1 MDANSTSQALGQAR
15 AAYEE
20 LVKASFFLPDGAA
33 RDRVRTVY
41 VSLRDAL
48 ARPSGD
54 DALEVLAMN
63 LSSFGGTLRQSLGLA
78 SSHPGRGVDHLRF
91 AVEII
96 DSIEAAID
104 EPDGVEELNS

>member
-1 MDANSTSQALGQAR
+1 MDQETTSQALGHAR

-48 ARPSGD
+48 ARPGGD
-54 DALEVLAMN
+54 DALEALSMN
-63 LSSFGGTLRQSLGLA
+63 LSSLGGTLRQSLGIVD
-78 SSHPGRGVDHLRF
+78 SHPGRGVDHLRC
-91 AVEII
+91 AVELIGR
-96 DSIEAAID
+96 IEKSVDRAN
-104 EPDGVEELNS
+104 G